1 MMSPDYGTR
10 VFILVNAFN
19 CRFQFWIADAFTRYT
34 VQTAIN
40 YVCGYKFAV
49 QPDCRP
55 SARYFPKGIT
65 VSLGGLHYNETYR
78 QNYKGEK
85 YGDGYQ
91 ERMAG

>member
-1 MMSPDYGTR
+1 M
-10 VFILVNAFN
+10 NAFN
-19 CRFQFWIADAFTRYT
+19 CRFQLWIADAFTRYT
-34 VQTAIN
+34 MQTEIN

-55 SARYFPKGIT
+55 SAKYFPKGIT